1 MHSEETLDRKVIY
14 RGKVVGLHVDTIKL
28 PGGGTAIREIIEH
41 TGAVAMVPVGDDER
55 VWLVRQYRKAA
66 EKSLLEIPAGTRQP
80 GEDPVLCAR
89 RELQEEIGQIP
100 GKLTRMGGF
109 YPAPGVSQEFV
120 HIFLAQ
126 DLTPSQLA
134 HDDDESLEIEQWDLA
149 QAVQAAARGEFED
162 GKTIIGLLM
171 LAARNIDLSSVER

>member
-1 MHSEETLDRKVIY
+1 MHSEETLDRQVIY
-14 RGKVVGLHVDTIKL
+14 RGKVVGLHVDTIRL
-28 PGGGTAIREIIEH
+28 PGGGTAIREIVEH
-41 TGAVAMVPVGDDER
+41 TGAVAMVPVDDQGR

-66 EKSLLEIPAGTRQP
+66 EKPLLEIPAGTRQP

-89 RELQEEIGQIP
+89 RELQEEIGLLP
-100 GKLTRMGGF
+100 GKLTRLGGF

-126 DLTPSQLA
+126 DLTPAVLP
-134 HDDDESLEIEQWDLA
+134 HDEDESLEIEQWDLA
-149 QAVQAAARGEFED
+149 RAVQAATLGEFED

-171 LAARNIDLSSVER
+171 VAARNIDL